1 MDTTE
6 IKELFDKTFKT
17 DGIKIIKFGSF
28 RDARYLK
35 HTGTAFTEEMM
46 MNSKSGFLYT
56 LKKIYWMFEGDLH
69 RLDGPSVITDDGGI
83 IWSIDHTPCEEQEF
97 WKHPMVIKNT
107 LEKILLEL

>member
-6 IKELFDKTFKT
+6 IKELFEKTLKNNGT
-17 DGIKIIKFGSF
+17 KITEFDNF

-35 HTGTAFTEEMM
+35 HTGMAFTQEIMM
-46 MNSKSGFLYT
+46 SGGSGFLYT